1 MARSVLVGTAEEM
14 TVGADQEELRLALEA
29 ARVGAWTL
37 DLRSGEMRTAGTYG
51 QLLCGPG
58 TPDDFAFATFADFL
72 RAVHPDD
79 RAAVASSPFAVL
91 AEGGAFSSE
100 VRIVWPTG
108 EVRWLAS
115 RGRVLADEEGRPAKV
130 TGVLLDVTDR
140 RRADQERAALL
151 AAEQAARA
159 SAEESNRRLAQLQR
173 VTEAGLAHLAVD
185 ELLVELLG
193 RVEEA
198 LGVDAVVVW
207 LLGDDDCLDVQAAVG
222 IDRSA
227 LPRLSREQS
236 RRMIRRLS
244 QGESPIVIHH
254 ASADEAALEHLRAQ
268 GVRSLAVVPL
278 VVEGRITGLLQIG
291 TRDARHFNGDELA
304 LLQLVADRMALA
316 IDRARTYEHNHAIA
330 ETLQRSLLP
339 DRLPQLPDAELAGQ
353 YLPGAGATVGGDW
366 YDVLTLPDG
375 EVALVMGDVVG
386 RGVRAA
392 SVMGQLRSACRIYAA
407 QGQGPATVVQCLN
420 EFAHDLGA
428 GEMATLVY
436 VALDPS
442 TGQGRWV
449 GAGHPPPLVRSPDG
463 STAYLDA
470 EAQLPLGAVRRVM
483 YVEHPVRLDPGD
495 MVVLYTDGLVE
506 RRDAALDVGLNRLAE
521 AVARAPHD
529 PDGCCD
535 FILQSMLGGNRA
547 GDDVALLAL
556 QRIEPRAEPL
566 SLRLQAGSQTLR
578 SLRRSLRTWLR
589 AAGADADETYDLT
602 LAANEAAANAVE
614 HAYGPVE
621 AHYEVGA
628 RLTDGVVEIEIRDFG
643 RWRPSRDSDRGR
655 GLPLMEGLTDDL
667 TVERGEEGTVVR
679 LRRRLGSASPAAR
692 RQRDAGDGA

>member
-1 MARSVLVGTAEEM
+1 MARPVLIGSGEEM
-14 TVGADQEELRLALEA
+14 AIEADQEELRLALHA
-29 ARVGAWTL
+29 AQVGAWTL
-37 DLRSGEMRTAGTYG
+37 DLRTGEMRTAGTYG

-58 TPDDFAFATFADFL
+58 TADDFTFATFADFL

-79 RAAVASSPFAVL
+79 RAAVASSPFAIL
-91 AEGGAFSSE
+91 AQGGSFSNE
-100 VRIVWPTG
+100 VRILWPNG
-108 EVRWLAS
+108 QVRWLAS
-115 RGRVLADEEGRPAKV
+115 HGRVLADEDGRPAKV
-130 TGVLLDVTDR
+130 TGVLLDVTER
-140 RRADQERAALL
+140 HLADQERAALL
-151 AAEQAARA
+151 AAEQAARTA
-159 SAEESNRRLAQLQR
+159 AEESNRRLAQLQR
-173 VTEAGLAHLAVD
+173 VTEAGLAHLGVD

-198 LGVDAVVVW
+198 LAVDAVVVW
-207 LLGDDDCLDVQAAVG
+207 LVGDDDCLSVQAAVG

-227 LPRLSREQS
+227 LPGLSWEQS

-244 QGESPIVIHH
+244 QGESPIVIQE
-254 ASADEAALEHLRAQ
+254 ATAGEAALEHLRAQ
-268 GVRSLAVVPL
+268 DVRSLAVVPL
-278 VVEGRITGLLQIG
+278 VVEGRVTGLLQIG
-291 TRDARHFNGDELA
+291 TRRARHFNRDELA

-366 YDVLTLPDG
+366 YDVLTVPDG

-407 QGQGPATVVQCLN
+407 QGQGPASVVKCLN
-420 EFAHDLGA
+420 EFAYDLGS

-436 VALDPS
+436 LALDPS
-442 TGQGRWV
+442 SGRGRFV
-449 GAGHPPPLVRSPDG
+449 GAGHPPPLVRAPDG
-463 STAYLDA
+463 STAYLEA
-470 EAQLPLGAVRRVM
+470 EAQLPLGAVRRAV
-483 YVEHPVRLDPGD
+483 YVEHPVQLDPGA

-506 RRDAALDVGLNRLAE
+506 RRDASLDEGLARLAE
-521 AVARAPHD
+521 AVADAPAE

-535 FILQSMLGGNRA
+535 FVLQRMLGGDRA

-556 QRIEPRAEPL
+556 QRIEPRADPL

-589 AAGADADETYDLT
+589 AAGADSDEAYDLT

-614 HAYGPVE
+614 HAYGPVD
-621 AHYEVGA
+621 AHYEVHATLDG
-628 RLTDGVVEIEIRDFG
+628 GVVEIEVRDFG

-655 GLPLMEGLTDDL
+655 GLPLMEGLTHDL
-667 TVERGEEGTVVR
+667 TVVRGEEGTLVR
-679 LRRRLGSASPAAR
+679 MRRRLGSASTAR
-692 RQRDAGDGA
+692 RRGDAGDEA